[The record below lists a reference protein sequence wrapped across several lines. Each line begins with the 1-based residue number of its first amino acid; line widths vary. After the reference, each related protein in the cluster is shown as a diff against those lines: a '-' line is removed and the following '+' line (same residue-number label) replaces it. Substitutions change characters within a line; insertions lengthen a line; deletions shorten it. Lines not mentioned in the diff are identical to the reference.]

1 MSLQHIL
8 LGILQEPKSG
18 YDVKKMFDEVFSN
31 FWAAELSQIY
41 PQLKKL
47 SDSGK
52 LTVSE
57 QESEKGPNK
66 KVYQT
71 TTEGIDE
78 LVSWIEKGPV
88 VHTEKHAYLAQT
100 FFLNSL
106 ETTEKKLEFM
116 QALHK
121 EMFEW
126 HQQLSAILEMKKTE
140 NTNFPYD
147 LGDDEFY
154 PMLTLMM
161 GVKKVGSIVEWC
173 EEAITLIKLRLP

>member
-47 SDSGK
+47 ADSGK
-52 LTVSE
+52 LSVSE
-57 QESEKGPNK
+57 QESNKGPNK

-71 TTEGIDE
+71 TQEGIE
-78 LVSWIEKGPV
+78 QLVEWIEQGPV
-88 VHTEKHAYLAQT
+88 VHTERHAYLAQT

-106 ETTEKKLEFM
+106 EATEKKLEFM

-121 EMFEW
+121 EMYDW
-126 HQQLSAILEMKKTE
+126 HQYLCEFLEQAKSEVK
-140 NTNFPYD
+140 NFPYD
-147 LGDDEFY
+147 VPDENFY
-154 PMLTLMM
+154 PQLTLMM
-161 GVKKVGSIVEWC
+161 GVKKVGAIVEWC
-173 EEAITLIKLRLP
+173 EEAIELIKLRL

>member
-8 LGILQEPKSG
+8 LGILQEPHSG
-18 YDVKKMFDEVFSN
+18 YDVKKMFDEIFSN

-47 SDSGK
+47 ADSGK
-52 LTVSE
+52 LSVFE
-57 QESEKGPNK
+57 EESSKGPNK
-66 KVYQT
+66 KIYQT
-71 TTEGIDE
+71 TANGIKE
-78 LVSWIEKGPV
+78 LIHWIEQGPV
-88 VHTEKHAYLAQT
+88 VHTERHAYLAQT

-106 ETTEKKLEFM
+106 DSTDKKLVFM

-126 HQQLSAILEMKKTE
+126 HQKLSFVLEQAKKET
-140 NTNFPYD
+140 NNFPYD
-147 LGDDEFY
+147 VPDERFY
-154 PMLTLMM
+154 PLLTLMM

-173 EEAITLIKLRLP
+173 EEAIELIKLRL